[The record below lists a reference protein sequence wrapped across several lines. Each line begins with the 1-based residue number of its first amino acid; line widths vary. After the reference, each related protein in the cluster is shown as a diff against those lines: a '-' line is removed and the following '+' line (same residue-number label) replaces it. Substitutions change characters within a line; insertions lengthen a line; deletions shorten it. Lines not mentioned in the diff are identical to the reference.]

1 MNSIYNL
8 SIFFLLVISILQ
20 NISSQEETKKLNTDI
35 KMIRKIKNTEVTGI
49 IIYLLGKKYNL
60 TKTTQHS

>member
-49 IIYLLGKKYNL
+49 IIHLLGKKYNL
-60 TKTTQHS
+60 TKTAQHR

>member
-60 TKTTQHS
+60 TKTAQHR

>member
-8 SIFFLLVISILQ
+8 SIFFLLVISIPQ
-20 NISSQEETKKLNTDI
+20 DISSQEETKKQNTDI

-60 TKTTQHS
+60 TKTAQHR

>member
-20 NISSQEETKKLNTDI
+20 NISSQEETKKQNTDI

-60 TKTTQHS
+60 TKTAQYS

>member
-20 NISSQEETKKLNTDI
+20 NISSQEETKKQNTDI

-60 TKTTQHS
+60 TKTAQHR

>member
-20 NISSQEETKKLNTDI
+20 NISSQEETKKQNIDI

-60 TKTTQHS
+60 TKTAQHR